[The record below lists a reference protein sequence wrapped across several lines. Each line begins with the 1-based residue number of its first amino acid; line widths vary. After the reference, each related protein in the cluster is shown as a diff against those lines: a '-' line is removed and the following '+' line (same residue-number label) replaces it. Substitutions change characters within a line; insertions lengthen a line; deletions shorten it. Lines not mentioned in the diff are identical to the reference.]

1 MFLKLLERLCTVL
14 RAREGRTT
22 QDFRVFLFLRFKLD
36 SIRTNSMFQRT
47 AITEAISKVHENYA
61 IRLTK

>member
-1 MFLKLLERLCTVL
+1 MFLKLLKCLCTVL
-14 RAREGRTT
+14 RAREGRPT
-22 QDFRVFLFLRFKLD
+22 QDFRVFLSLRFKLD

-47 AITEAISKVHENYA
+47 AITEAISKVHEYYA